1 MSTGTVKIGFDA
13 GALKPRIL
21 HLGFGA
27 FARAHPMVYL
37 SEGLARAGGDW
48 GVAVARLNSG
58 REAMDELDA
67 AGHRYHVA
75 EADGEGAT
83 LREIGVVTGS
93 LHPARDGAGAIP
105 DLIAS
110 APMSVILLTITEKG
124 YCARS
129 GGLDRE
135 NAGIVADLASPEAPG
150 TAIGVIVEGLARRQ
164 AAGLGGLT
172 VLSCDN
178 QPENGHLTRAVILEF
193 AGARD
198 PELAAWI
205 AQTCTFPCSMVDRI
219 VPAMTEDSHALLQE
233 LLGRPDANGIV
244 CEPFRQWVIEDAF
257 AAGRP
262 PFAEGGAELVED
274 VRPFE
279 EMKLRML
286 NGAHTMLAC
295 RGQLAGHVTVDN
307 CMGDAALR
315 EKARKLMMEEQA
327 PTLSVPESVDLAA
340 YAEALLA
347 RFANPRLRHRLDQIA
362 SDTSQKMPQR
372 LFAPA
377 LVHLEKGGHWPVTAE
392 AIAAWIRLLADGR
405 GSADPRKAE
414 LDASAQA
421 ADPVAS
427 VLSLPGL
434 VPSELAAQP
443 GFLPGV
449 TAAFAALPGAAA
461 AG

>member
-1 MSTGTVKIGFDA
+1 M
-13 GALKPRIL
+13 KPRIL

-37 SEGLARAGGDW
+37 SEGLAKAGGDW
-48 GVAVARLNSG
+48 GVVVARLNSG
-58 REAMDELDA
+58 RAAMDELDE

-75 EADGEGAT
+75 EADGEGVT
-83 LREIGVVTGS
+83 LREIGVVTGT
-93 LHPARDGAGAIP
+93 LHPARDGVAAIP
-105 DLIAS
+105 ALIATE
-110 APMSVILLTITEKG
+110 AMSVILLTITEKG

-129 GGLDRE
+129 GGLDRG
-135 NAGIVADLASPEAPG
+135 NAGIVADLAAPEAPG
-150 TAIGVIVEGLARRQ
+150 TAIGVIVEGLARRR
-164 AAGLGGLT
+164 AAGHGGLT

-178 QPENGHLTRAVILEF
+178 QPENGHLTRAVILQF
-193 AGARD
+193 AEARD
-198 PELAAWI
+198 PALAAWI
-205 AQTCTFPCSMVDRI
+205 AETCTFPCSMVDRI
-219 VPAMTEDSHALLQE
+219 VPAMTEESHALLE
-233 LLGRPDANGIV
+233 DMLGRPDPNGIV

-257 AAGRP
+257 AADRP

-286 NGAHTMLAC
+286 NGSHTMLAC
-295 RGQLAGHVTVDN
+295 RGQIAGHVTVDN

-315 EKARKLMMEEQA
+315 GKARSLMLEEQA

-340 YAEALLA
+340 YAEALLT

-377 LVHLEKGGHWPVTAE
+377 LVHLQKDEDWPVTAE
-392 AIAAWIRLLADGR
+392 GIAAWIRLLCDGR
-405 GSADPRKAE
+405 GSADPRKEE
-414 LDASAQA
+414 LDAAA
-421 ADPVAS
+421 KEADPVAA
-427 VLSLPGL
+427 VLALPGL
-434 VPSELAAQP
+434 VPAELAAQP

-449 TAAFAALPGAAA
+449 KAAFAALPETAAA
-461 AG
+461 E